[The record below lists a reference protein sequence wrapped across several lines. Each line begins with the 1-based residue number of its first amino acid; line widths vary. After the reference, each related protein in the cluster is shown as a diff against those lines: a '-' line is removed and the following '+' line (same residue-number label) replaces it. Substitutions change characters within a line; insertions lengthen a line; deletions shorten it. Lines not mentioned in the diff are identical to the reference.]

1 MASGLK
7 AVTIVN
13 NKPELTISSDKALRV
28 IDNLKKITDSH
39 ANLKAVRIDDAATA
53 GGYEKGNN
61 HFAAGKALFVSNNF
75 TDVLR
80 YQMDMEDTVVYPPF
94 PKYVKEQERYYSLV
108 HKDFEAM
115 ALSSN
120 VADPERTALIT
131 EALAVY
137 SDKLEYEVMRVLLKE
152 RLTSE
157 LETREI
163 LQLTLDSKV
172 YDLEYTANII
182 EWTKVTNDDLF
193 KTGQLD
199 GYKSEMDSISR
210 AAINGRGTGKLEL
223 FPTSYAGLKF
233 SKNNKK

>member
-1 MASGLK
+1 
-7 AVTIVN
+7 
-13 NKPELTISSDKALRV
+13 
-28 IDNLKKITDSH
+28 
-39 ANLKAVRIDDAATA
+39 
-53 GGYEKGNN
+53 
-61 HFAAGKALFVSNNF
+61 
-75 TDVLR
+75 
-80 YQMDMEDTVVYPPF
+80 
-94 PKYVKEQERYYSLV
+94 
-108 HKDFEAM
+108 M

-193 KTGQLD
+193 KKGQLD
-199 GYKSEMDSISR
+199 AYKSEMDTISR
-210 AAINGRGTGKLEL
+210 AAINGRGTGKMEL
-223 FPTSYAGLKF
+223 FLTSYAGLKF